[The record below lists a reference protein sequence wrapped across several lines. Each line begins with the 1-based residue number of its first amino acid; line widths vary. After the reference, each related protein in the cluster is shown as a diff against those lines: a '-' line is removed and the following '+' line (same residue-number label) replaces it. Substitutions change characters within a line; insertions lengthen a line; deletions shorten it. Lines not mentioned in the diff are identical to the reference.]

1 MGHLFNK
8 WVGDFAGNT
17 AAFVAATLFGASVV
31 ATRVVVQGIPLL
43 SMAVL
48 RFGQG
53 GLILFLC
60 PSCPYHGCNLDS
72 LFQDEFDR
80 LTRAETLAYL
90 KRKSLDAFPFHQLGT
105 PKAII

>member
-1 MGHLFNK
+1 MGHLFIK

-43 SMAVL
+43 SVAVL

-53 GLILFLC
+53 IFVPLPIM
-60 PSCPYHGCNLDS
+60 PVSWVQS
-72 LFQDEFDR
+72 
-80 LTRAETLAYL
+80 
-90 KRKSLDAFPFHQLGT
+90 
-105 PKAII
+105 